1 MIGMMNFRKFSVFL
15 MILSAGVLA
24 GCAAP
29 SPPAGSVIQVQAP
42 DTAVLERQEVGVPIP
57 KEGPPPGGYA
67 VGPGDY
73 LVVETYGLPQMAKSD
88 QKNAENRTGSPS
100 GSSGAFDSRVDGTGS
115 IYLPWIGGVH
125 VAGLTVAEIQDKL
138 KGAFGNYVKNPW
150 VVVQIG
156 DYKSQPLYLLG
167 EFNKPGTY
175 YLDRPLNLLEGL
187 AQGSGFKDTS
197 DIHGARLIRGN
208 KIYPVDISRLLEQGD
223 PEQNVWLK
231 PGDLIFVP
239 DNKNKN
245 VFVFGAVKKP
255 GIVPMPHGQL
265 TLGQALSMAGLQPVN
280 ADLEKVRI
288 IRSLSATRGELL
300 VVDLD
305 KILRGHSIPYPL
317 REGDIVF
324 VGNSRVGNWNEAI
337 NELLPSLQLVSGVL
351 QPFVQLKFLEQ

>member
-1 MIGMMNFRKFSVFL
+1 MIGMMNFRKFSVLL
-15 MILSAGVLA
+15 MTLSVAVLA

-29 SPPAGSVIQVQAP
+29 SPPAGSVVQVQAP
-42 DTAVLERQEVGVPIP
+42 ETAVLERQEVDVPIA
-57 KEGPPPGGYA
+57 KGGPPPGGYA

-73 LVVETYGLPQMAKSD
+73 LVVETYGLPQFARPD
-88 QKNAENRTGSPS
+88 QKDSEKSS
-100 GSSGAFDSRVDGTGS
+100 GGGGGSGAFHSRVDGTGS

-125 VAGLTVAEIQDKL
+125 VAGLTVGEIQDKL
-138 KGAFGNYVKNPW
+138 KAAFGNYVRNPW
-150 VVVQIG
+150 VVVQIA
-156 DYKSQPLYLLG
+156 DYRSQPLYLLG

-175 YLDRPLNLLEGL
+175 YLDRPLTLLEGL

-197 DIHGARLIRGN
+197 DIHGARLIRDN

-231 PGDLIFVP
+231 SGDLIFIP

-245 VFVFGAVKKP
+245 VFVFGAVQKP
-255 GIVPMPHGQL
+255 GMVPMPHGQL
-265 TLGQALSMAGLQPVN
+265 TLGQALSVAGLQQVN

-305 KILRGHSIPYPL
+305 KILRGQAIPYPL

-337 NELLPSLQLVSGVL
+337 NELLPSLQLISGVL